1 VLGFSELVFSDLLR
15 WAPTAKPSWL
25 KVITTIPAH
34 PGMLASIFFRF
45 QEMLVRKGHTRWAW
59 QLRYPC
65 QLLTG
70 FEFVPGAT
78 AGPGLYIPHPTAS
91 GIGKNCILGK
101 NVTLGVGA
109 ACGGVMTLDDLEA
122 TNELFTY
129 IGDDVIL
136 GARSFTM
143 LGVTI
148 GDRAVIGANS
158 LVTKDVKPGAVVSG
172 TPARF
177 VAWRDGPPA
186 SEETASAGDAAS
198 SGG

>member
-1 VLGFSELVFSDLLR
+1 
-15 WAPTAKPSWL
+15 
-25 KVITTIPAH
+25 
-34 PGMLASIFFRF
+34 MLASIFFRL
-45 QEMLVRKGHTRWAW
+45 QELLVRKGHARWAW
-59 QLRYPC
+59 QLRFPC
-65 QLLTG
+65 LFLTG

-91 GIGKNCILGK
+91 GIGKNCFLGK

-109 ACGGVMTLDDLEA
+109 ACGGVMNTDDLEA
-122 TNELFTY
+122 TSELYTH
-129 IGDDVIL
+129 IGDEVIL

-143 LGVTI
+143 LGISI

-186 SEETASAGDAAS
+186 SEEPAAPAGDAAS
-198 SGG
+198 SAG